1 MIALGLLAAIPIVMW
16 LVQSTLLVRTGL
28 PLRWRL
34 DAGDAPSIV
43 RTGGRIT
50 TQACLL
56 GTIILYPLIRGLP
69 PAEYYAAL
77 LPPTRSALLFC
88 HGAAASSLFLCA
100 LFGAWLAT
108 EQLVID
114 IHHSRRKWTRRL
126 LMLLPTAL
134 FGAFVEELIFRGVLL
149 ADLLRSD
156 ALPQWA
162 AVSIGA
168 VIFAG
173 AHYVRAVKRRWTF
186 PGHVLLG
193 VLLCVAY
200 VRTENLWLPAGL
212 HAGGIFMIMGVR
224 PFVRYRG
231 PAWLTGASIFPFA
244 GVAGMAGLLVLTA
257 FVATYYGGSRS

>member
-1 MIALGLLAAIPIVMW
+1 MIAILLLLAIPILMW
-16 LVQSTLLVRTGL
+16 VVQSALLTKAGL

-34 DAGDAPSIV
+34 DAGDAPAFV

-50 TQACLL
+50 TQVCLIS
-56 GTIILYPLIRGLP
+56 TIVIYPAIRGEPIL
-69 PAEYYAAL
+69 AYYEGL
-77 LPPTRSALLFC
+77 LPLTRSSLLFS

-108 EQLVID
+108 DRLVID
-114 IHHSRRKWTRRL
+114 IHHARRKWVKRL
-126 LMLLPTAL
+126 ILLAPTAL
-134 FGAFVEELIFRGVLL
+134 FGALVEELIFRGVLL

-156 ALPQWA
+156 WLPQGA
-162 AVSIGA
+162 SIMLGA
-168 VIFAG
+168 LIFAG

-193 VLLCVAY
+193 VLLCVAFL
-200 VRTENLWLPAGL
+200 RTGSLWLPMGL
-212 HAGGIFMIMGVR
+212 HAGGIFMIMGIR

-244 GVAGMAGLLVLTA
+244 GVIGMAGLLLLTA
-257 FVATYYGGSRS
+257 FVSTYYGEAH